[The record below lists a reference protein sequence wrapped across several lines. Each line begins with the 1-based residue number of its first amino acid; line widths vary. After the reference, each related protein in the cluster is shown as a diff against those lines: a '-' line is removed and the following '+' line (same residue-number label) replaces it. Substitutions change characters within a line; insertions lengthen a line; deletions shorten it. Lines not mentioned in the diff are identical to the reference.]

1 VGSTRR
7 RPAAARRPSCASAP
21 GMRTSVALPATWC
34 SPAAPSEMK
43 SGTGELDHR
52 SVRRCW
58 GWTRLGSGDHRP
70 LACPRPGAALEK
82 LAADRGIT
90 ISQLAIAWTLA
101 NPAVHVAIV
110 GARQAR
116 HVEDSLAA
124 ADITLSAADLADIDT
139 IMATTDTT
147 TAVTTTAVTTAAV
160 AAIGPSPES
169 V

>member
-1 VGSTRR
+1 MGSTRHR
-7 RPAAARRPSCASAP
+7 LAAARRPSCASAP
-21 GMRTSVALPATWC
+21 GMRTSVALKAPRR

-43 SGTGELDHR
+43 SATGELDHR

-116 HVEDSLAA
+116 HVEESLAA

-139 IMATTDTT
+139 IMAT
-147 TAVTTTAVTTAAV
+147 AVTTAAV
-160 AAIGPSPES
+160 AASGPSPES